1 MLNDVHLFY
10 PKRSISLI
18 ETRIP

>member
-18 ETRIP
+18 ETRIL